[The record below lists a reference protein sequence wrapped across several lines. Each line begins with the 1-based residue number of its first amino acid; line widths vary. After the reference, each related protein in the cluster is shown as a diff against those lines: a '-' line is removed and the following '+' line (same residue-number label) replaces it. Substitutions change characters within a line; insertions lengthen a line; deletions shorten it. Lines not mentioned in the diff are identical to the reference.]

1 LRGKCHSKPRTFRN
15 FIDIREK
22 ERDPRRDQDQGRS
35 LMNRRNNEAGR
46 KILKRHTAPK
56 CKCHGVSGAC
66 NLKTCW
72 MQLPT
77 MRQVGNILQN
87 KYKSAIRV
95 QVSCSCSAT
104 VVEGRIAQ
112 ALLQVNSRGNLQL
125 VADQLS
131 KASGG
136 KRKTRALPT
145 DLVYMDDSPDYCRQD
160 RATGT
165 LGTHGRVCRR
175 GTDGPDGCDSLC
187 CGRGYNTYTV
197 EQTTK
202 CNCKFEWCC
211 KVVCEMCTN
220 TTQVDICK

>member
-1 LRGKCHSKPRTFRN
+1 MQNSSQRHDIGSLKAHIFPIHLQFRN

-22 ERDPRRDQDQGRS
+22 ERDPKRDNDHGRS

-77 MRQVGNILQN
+77 MRQDPG
-87 KYKSAIRV
+87 
-95 QVSCSCSAT
+95 
-104 VVEGRIAQ
+104 GR
-112 ALLQVNSRGNLQL
+112 
-125 VADQLS
+125 
-131 KASGG
+131 
-136 KRKTRALPT
+136 RKTRALPT
-145 DLVYMDDSPDYCRQD
+145 DLVFMDDSPDYCRPD
-160 RATGT
+160 RAAGT
-165 LGTHGRVCRR
+165 LGTQGRICRR
-175 GTDGPDGCDSLC
+175 GSDGADGCDSLC

-211 KVVCEMCTN
+211 KVVCQMCTN